1 MTLKIEEGRY
11 YQNRQGDIVGPMT
24 FHTDLPY
31 WNALY
36 YGPRAGKREKY
47 LETGQYADSKDN
59 ESPLDLVRVVDAPD
73 VPDTPV
79 PIEAEAPF
87 KIQVGKYYKTRLGDI
102 VGPMTRFVGID
113 TGWDDP
119 FRTAYEGDCKG
130 RCWVYC
136 EDGKRMN
143 GFLDGEDS
151 LDLVEEAPAPD
162 EPAPEPFK
170 IQVGK
175 YYKNRQGDIVGPVR
189 STSEWI
195 FPVST
200 PFYAYHLR
208 GGGPAF
214 HQEDGS
220 WAGRTNPTSSLD
232 LIEEVPAP
240 KDLAETTEAPETT
253 RDPVSAI
260 IEDRGRVYGDA
271 RTSFGR
277 IAGLWNAYAG
287 LNLTRHDVAMML
299 SLLKVSRIHGAPE
312 HADSYLDAKAYL
324 ELAERISEEDEEDY

>member
-11 YQNRQGDIVGPMT
+11 YQNRQ
-24 FHTDLPY
+24 
-31 WNALY
+31 
-36 YGPRAGKREKY
+36 
-47 LETGQYADSKDN
+47 
-59 ESPLDLVRVVDAPD
+59 
-73 VPDTPV
+73 
-79 PIEAEAPF
+79 
-87 KIQVGKYYKTRLGDI
+87 GDI

-119 FRTAYEGDCKG
+119 FRTAYEGVCNG

-136 EDGKRMN
+136 DDGKRMD

-151 LDLVEEAPAPD
+151 LDLVREAEEPVSVAAQTNPPDHPLQIEAGRYYWNRVGLLVGPMIPDAEAPYWSKVYSGACGDTCARYYEAGRRVDSLLGEGPLDLVREAPAPD

-170 IQVGK
+170 IQVGR
-175 YYKNRQGDIVGPVR
+175 YYKTRQGDIVGPVR
-189 STSEWI
+189 STASWAN
-195 FPVST
+195 PASA
-200 PFYAYHLR
+200 PFYTYHPSCGCLML
-208 GGGPAF
+208 

-220 WAGRTNPTSSLD
+220 WARRTNPASSLD

-240 KDLAETTEAPETT
+240 KDLAEATEAPETA

-287 LNLTRHDVAMML
+287 LSLTRHDVAMML
-299 SLLKVSRIHGAPE
+299 TLLKVSRIHGAPD

-324 ELAERISEEDEEDY
+324 ELAERISEEDDEDY